1 MIPPGQ
7 GGGPTVS
14 SGSVVPSFPTVG
26 DLATAV
32 PRVVVFGDPGVGVRD
47 VSYDSRDVVAGSIF
61 FCVRGEEADGHA
73 FAGAAVVSGALALVV
88 ERRVDGVDV
97 PQLVVPSVRAAMGP
111 MAAQV
116 FGRPAQA
123 LTLVGITGTN
133 GKTTSTYL
141 MEAVF
146 GAAGMTSGVIGT
158 TGARIDGVPV
168 PLPRTTPEAP
178 DLQRLLARMRASGVR
193 GVAMEI
199 SSHALAQHRVDG
211 FAVDVAV
218 FTNLSQDHLDYHRDM
233 EQYFEAKASLFTPGR
248 AAVGVVNI
256 DDPYGRKLGDLA
268 TIPVITVGT
277 AAAGADLVATDI
289 RVDGEGVSFAVDGL
303 SVRSALRGAF
313 NVSNCLGVVAAARQL
328 GIADDVITAGIAGL
342 EGVPGRVEPVDE
354 GQGFLVVVD
363 YAHTPDSIQTVLRA
377 VRPLVPGK
385 LICVFGCGGDRD
397 RAKRPLMGA
406 AATAGADLTVITSD
420 NPRSEDPLA
429 IIRQI
434 EEGAAGG
441 NFVSEVD
448 RRAAIRLALRRA
460 EAGDAV
466 VIAGKGHE
474 PYQEIDGLQVPFDDR
489 AVAHAELAELVGER
503 S

>member
-1 MIPPGQ
+1 MILPGQ

-32 PRVVVFGDPGVGVRD
+32 PGVVVFGDPGVGVRE
-47 VSYDSRDVVAGSIF
+47 VSYDSRDVAAGSMF
-61 FCVRGEEADGHA
+61 FCVRGGEADGHA
-73 FAGAAVVSGALALVV
+73 FAGAAVAAGALALVV
-88 ERRVDGVDV
+88 ERRVEGVDV
-97 PQLVVPSVRAAMGP
+97 PQLLVPSVRAAMGP
-111 MAAQV
+111 IAAEV
-116 FGRPAQA
+116 FGHPARA
-123 LTLVGITGTN
+123 LTLAGFTGTN

-141 MEAVF
+141 LESVF

-158 TGARIDGVPV
+158 TGARIDGRPV
-168 PLPRTTPEAP
+168 PLPRTTPEGP

-211 FAVDVAV
+211 CEFDVVV

-233 EQYFEAKASLFTPGR
+233 EHYFEAKASLFTPEH

-256 DDPYGRKLGDLA
+256 DDPYGRRLADLA
-268 TIPVITVGT
+268 KILVITVGT
-277 AAAGADLVATDI
+277 EATDADLVASDV

-313 NVSNCLGVVAAARQL
+313 SVSNCLAVVAAARQL
-328 GIADDVITAGIAGL
+328 GIGDDAITTGIGGL

-406 AATAGADLTVITSD
+406 AATGGADLTIITSD

-434 EEGAAGG
+434 EAGAAGG
-441 NFVSEVD
+441 TFVSEVD

-460 EAGDAV
+460 EPGDAV

-474 PYQEIDGLQVPFDDR
+474 SYQEIDGTQVPFDDR
-489 AVAHAELAELVGER
+489 AVARAELTELVGER